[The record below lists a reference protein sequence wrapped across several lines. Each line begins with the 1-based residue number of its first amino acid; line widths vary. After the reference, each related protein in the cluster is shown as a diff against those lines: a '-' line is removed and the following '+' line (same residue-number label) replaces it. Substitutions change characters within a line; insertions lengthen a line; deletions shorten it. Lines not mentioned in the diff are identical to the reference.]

1 MNGSEPTPP
10 ATGITKERL
19 AGLRSW
25 NLGLAM
31 VHLAQAA
38 LIVFLSTDFA
48 ITVTS
53 SFPEGPPGTA
63 APAPEPLFD
72 ANIGWCVAAFLGLA
86 ALDHLLT
93 ATVYRTTYE
102 RDLKRGINRFRW
114 VEYSLSATLMI
125 ILISFYSGITGINAV
140 ITIASANV
148 GMILFGWL
156 QELMNPP
163 GRATT
168 NMLPFWFGTIIG
180 LGAWISIAVMSS
192 GPQRS
197 PGRCTG
203 SSSSR
208 QSSSS
213 ASGSTNGCSTAR
225 SAGGPT
231 TPTERRPTWRSA
243 WRRSPCSPGRS
254 SPCRWR
260 PERRPEPGR
269 ARRGSVGS

>member
-1 MNGSEPTPP
+1 MNGTETPP
-10 ATGITKERL
+10 DATGVTEARL

-31 VHLAQAA
+31 AHLVQAA

-72 ANIGWCVAAFLGLA
+72 VSVGWSVAAFLGLA

-93 ATVYRTTYE
+93 STVSRSTYE

-125 ILISFYSGITGINAV
+125 ILISFYSGITGVNAV
-140 ITIASANV
+140 ITIAAANV

-163 GRATT
+163 GRAKTT
-168 NMLPFWFGTIIG
+168 MLPFWFGTIVG
-180 LGAWISIAVMSS
+180 LGAWISIAVNVI
-192 GPQRS
+192 
-197 PGRCTG
+197 
-203 SSSSR
+203 
-208 QSSSS
+208 
-213 ASGSTNGCSTAR
+213 GSTTIPGAVYGIIVVQAILFFSFGLNQWLQYRGVGRWTDYAYGEKTYLVLSLAAK
-225 SAGGPT
+225 SLL
-231 TPTERRPTWRSA
+231 A
-243 WRRSPCSPGRS
+243 WQIFAVSL
-254 SPCRWR
+254 
-260 PERRPEPGR
+260 
-269 ARRGSVGS
+269 AT

>member
-1 MNGSEPTPP
+1 MNGTETPP
-10 ATGITKERL
+10 DATGVTEARL

-31 VHLAQAA
+31 AHLVQAA

-72 ANIGWCVAAFLGLA
+72 VSVGWSVAAFLGLA

-93 ATVYRTTYE
+93 STVSRSTYE

-125 ILISFYSGITGINAV
+125 ILISFYSGITGVNAV
-140 ITIASANV
+140 ITIAAANV

-163 GRATT
+163 GRAKTT
-168 NMLPFWFGTIIG
+168 MLPFWFGTIVG
-180 LGAWISIAVMSS
+180 LGAWISIAVNVI
-192 GPQRS
+192 
-197 PGRCTG
+197 
-203 SSSSR
+203 
-208 QSSSS
+208 
-213 ASGSTNGCSTAR
+213 GSTTIPGAVYGIIVVQAILFFSFGLNQWLQYRGVSRWTDYAYGEKIYLVLSLTAK
-225 SAGGPT
+225 SLL
-231 TPTERRPTWRSA
+231 A
-243 WRRSPCSPGRS
+243 WQIFAVSL
-254 SPCRWR
+254 
-260 PERRPEPGR
+260 
-269 ARRGSVGS
+269 AT